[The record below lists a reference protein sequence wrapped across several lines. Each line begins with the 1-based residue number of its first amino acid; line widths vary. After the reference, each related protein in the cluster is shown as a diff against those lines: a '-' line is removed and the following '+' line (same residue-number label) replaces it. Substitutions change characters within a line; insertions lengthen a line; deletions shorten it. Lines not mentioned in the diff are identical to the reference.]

1 MTRTSCVGTVEGG
14 TGQEWRNCR
23 AAPSCLGQ
31 TEAHSRPPALWRGGL
46 RPGPWLSALMA
57 GPMCVC
63 LRVLV
68 GHSARAQWPWMENA
82 NPHGPELDCHSSC
95 AFLLP
100 LHRFLQNSQSVG
112 GVYTNLCLWFHRVTM
127 ETSLKLAFMLVNIL
141 LPSKSHGVFM

>member
-1 MTRTSCVGTVEGG
+1 MEKLSGCPFMSRTDRRRPTAALQLCGG
-14 TGQEWRNCR
+14 AG
-23 AAPSCLGQ
+23 SVL
-31 TEAHSRPPALWRGGL
+31 
-46 RPGPWLSALMA
+46 GPWLSALMA

-68 GHSARAQWPWMENA
+68 GHSARAQWPWMEHA

-112 GVYTNLCLWFHRVTM
+112 GMYTNLCLWFHRVTM
-127 ETSLKLAFMLVNIL
+127 KTSLKLAFMLVNIL